1 VASHTRSDYDKAP
14 VHEDEHGPPA
24 TRADGKNERSEIEG
38 EARSASLTE
47 GATRAPLIERP
58 RYSCALGGAL
68 ATVTALPEAIPIMHA
83 ASGCA
88 GNFTWA
94 QSGGGGLQVGGL
106 CGGLTTPSSNV
117 QEPEIV
123 FGGVDRLTEQIK
135 CTLEVME
142 GKLFIV
148 LTSCV
153 TDMIGDDVRRATEE
167 LTSPERPVISAE
179 TAGFKGNS
187 YYGYDAVLQSLF
199 RSFVA
204 KSATKVRKRVNLWGI
219 VPSLDVFWRGNIEAL
234 RLLLAKLGLD
244 VNTFF
249 SRSDTLDRIRTAT
262 SAELNIVVS
271 DAYGVDAAGVFEEE
285 HGTPFIT
292 VPLPIGP
299 SATGDF
305 LREVGS
311 ALSIRKSVVERLI
324 DEGDDLF
331 YSYLEPLTDPYND
344 FDMQRYAVVVGD
356 CNYSYGVTRFLS
368 DDLGWIPELA
378 VCTDRPGDSAAEK
391 LAERFTRLESGL
403 RPAFVFETDTSEIIR
418 HLSGRWPGSR
428 GERYYNAFS
437 PAFVVGSSLDRE
449 LAASLGAG
457 HLSVS
462 FPVTN
467 RVVLDR
473 GYCGYSGGLHLMED
487 LLGAIVA
494 TR

>member
-1 VASHTRSDYDKAP
+1 MP
-14 VHEDEHGPPA
+14 
-24 TRADGKNERSEIEG
+24 NF
-38 EARSASLTE
+38 
-47 GATRAPLIERP
+47 IERP

-83 ASGCA
+83 TSGCA

-106 CGGLTTPSSNV
+106 CGGLSVPSSNV

-123 FGGVDRLTEQIK
+123 FGGADRLAEQIR
-135 CTLEVME
+135 TTMEVMD
-142 GKLFIV
+142 GRLFVV

-153 TDMIGDDVRRATEE
+153 TDMIGDDVRRIVEE
-167 LTSPERPVISAE
+167 QTSPEHPVIAAE

-187 YYGYDAVLQSLF
+187 YYGYDAVLQSIF
-199 RSFVA
+199 RGFVE
-204 KSATKVRKRVNLWGI
+204 KSPKKIKKKVNLWGI
-219 VPSLDVFWRGNIEAL
+219 VPSVDVFWRGNIAAI
-234 RLLLAKLGLD
+234 RSLLARLGLD

-249 SRSDTLDRIRTAT
+249 GADDSLDRIRTAA

-271 DAYGVDAAGVFEEE
+271 DAYGMSAARVFEEE

-292 VPLPIGP
+292 LPLPIGP
-299 SATGDF
+299 TGTDEF
-305 LREVGS
+305 LRRIGHT
-311 ALSIRKSVVERLI
+311 LSIRKTLVEKLI
-324 DEGDDLF
+324 GEENELF
-331 YSYLEPLTDPYND
+331 YRYLDPLTDPYND

-356 CNYSYGVTRFLS
+356 CNYSYSITRFLS

-378 VCTDRPGDSAAEK
+378 VCTDLPGSNESET
-391 LAERFTRLESGL
+391 LAERFARLESGL
-403 RPAFVFETDTSEIIR
+403 KPAFVFETDTSEIIG
-418 HLSGRWPGSR
+418 HLTKRWPGSK
-428 GERYYNAFS
+428 GQRYYNALS

-449 LAASLGAG
+449 LATALGAA

-473 GYCGYSGGLHLMED
+473 GYTSYRGGLHLLED

>member
-1 VASHTRSDYDKAP
+1 MP
-14 VHEDEHGPPA
+14 
-24 TRADGKNERSEIEG
+24 NF
-38 EARSASLTE
+38 
-47 GATRAPLIERP
+47 IERP

-68 ATVTALPEAIPIMHA
+68 ATVTALPDAIPIMHA
-83 ASGCA
+83 TSGCG

-106 CGGLTTPSSNV
+106 CGGLSVPSSNV

-123 FGGVDRLTEQIK
+123 FGGTDRLAEQIRT
-135 CTLEVME
+135 TLEVME
-142 GKLFIV
+142 GRLFVV

-153 TDMIGDDVRRATEE
+153 TDMIGDDVRRTVEE
-167 LTSPERPVISAE
+167 LTTPELPVIAAE

-199 RSFVA
+199 RGFVE
-204 KSATKVRKRVNLWGI
+204 KTSKKVRKKVNLWGI
-219 VPSLDVFWRGNIEAL
+219 VPSVDVFWRGNIEAI
-234 RLLLAKLGLD
+234 RSLLSKLGLD

-249 SRSDTLDRIRTAT
+249 AGDNSLDRIRTAA

-271 DAYGVDAAGVFEEE
+271 DAYGVNAARVFEEE
-285 HGTPFIT
+285 HGTPFIAL
-292 VPLPIGP
+292 PLPIGP
-299 SATGDF
+299 TGTDGF
-305 LREVGS
+305 LREVGQ
-311 ALSIRKSVVERLI
+311 ALSIKKHLVEKLI
-324 DEGDDLF
+324 GEENDSF
-331 YSYLEPLTDPYND
+331 YRYLDPLTDPYND

-356 CNYSYGVTRFLS
+356 CNYAYGITRFLS

-378 VCTDRPGDSAAEK
+378 VCTDQPGSNEAET
-391 LAERFTRLESGL
+391 LAERFTHLDSGL
-403 RPAFVFETDTSEIIR
+403 RPTFVFETDTSEIIG
-418 HLSGRWPGSR
+418 HLTKRWPGSN
-428 GERYYNAFS
+428 GQRYYNAFS

-449 LAASLGAG
+449 LAASLGAA

-473 GYCGYSGGLHLMED
+473 GYAGYQGGLHLLED